1 LPKKLAFLVKVFAEQ
16 KSLRTPLRSPVV
28 LPLVLALPG
37 TVGVAVGV
45 GVGVIAAA
53 HSGLGSQG
61 SFLSVPASISSML
74 SIPSPSESLGAPP
87 PLEW

>member
-1 LPKKLAFLVKVFAEQ
+1 
-16 KSLRTPLRSPVV
+16 
-28 LPLVLALPG
+28 
-37 TVGVAVGV
+37 VGVAVGV
-45 GVGVIAAA
+45 AAGVIARHAA